1 MAFQSGFYPLST
13 TPSPTNVVERM
24 KGACHLLV
32 SAVLGTI
39 ISANLIFFFALGAFT
54 GALIGQETESG
65 FIRGAE
71 IGAFYGAVLS
81 IEVFQSSIHL
91 WRSDESCL
99 VYLHDVVVS
108 LLSGRLV
115 RERIGPA
122 IRQRISLLEIGGS
135 TLTITGNNNT
145 HGSENGESCSICLQ
159 DYQLGEIVRILPN
172 CRHMFHLPYER
183 CSSPYSLRGNPCL
196 SVGGRFLNAA
206 VPPPGSPFRR
216 VPVKE
221 INISTP
227 KPPFRLPPLHCHF
240 ISNQPPQ
247 PLHQRLNPP
256 PPPYTSGDN
265 FFTDASCCFI
275 VSRRVQYTISTSLLD
290 FGYGIGVIQLLLP
303 VNSIHLLQS
312 SFGIPGRAHLPL
324 FSSDYSL

>member
-1 MAFQSGFYPLST
+1 MDFPM
-13 TPSPTNVVERM
+13 V
-24 KGACHLLV
+24 
-32 SAVLGTI
+32 
-39 ISANLIFFFALGAFT
+39 
-54 GALIGQETESG
+54 
-65 FIRGAE
+65 
-71 IGAFYGAVLS
+71 
-81 IEVFQSSIHL
+81 QSSEVPTEYSEEHVHRYIP
-91 WRSDESCL
+91 RNM
-99 VYLHDVVVS
+99 S
-108 LLSGRLV
+108 L
-115 RERIGPA
+115 GPA

-172 CRHMFHLPYER
+172 CLHMFHLP
-183 CSSPYSLRGNPCL
+183 CIDSWFTLPSSSRKG
-196 SVGGRFLNAA
+196 V
-206 VPPPGSPFRR
+206 
-216 VPVKE
+216 
-221 INISTP
+221 NISTP

-256 PPPYTSGDN
+256 PYTSGDN
-265 FFTDASCCFI
+265 FFTDASCRFI
-275 VSRRVQYTISTSLLD
+275 VSRRVSDYWVHIAQICVGLLDLEMLHVFSASKSHTISTSLLD

>member
-39 ISANLIFFFALGAFT
+39 ISANLIFFFALVGTLLGAFT

-99 VYLHDVVVS
+99 VYLHHVVVS

-172 CRHMFHLPYER
+172 CLHMFHLPCIDSCCLLHPLR
-183 CSSPYSLRGNPCL
+183 VTTSSLIYRR
-196 SVGGRFLNAA
+196 RFTLPSSSRKG
-206 VPPPGSPFRR
+206 V
-216 VPVKE
+216 
-221 INISTP
+221 NISTP
-227 KPPFRLPPLHCHF
+227 KPSASLLCIVTSSQINRRSPSTSDSTPLH
-240 ISNQPPQ
+240 IPQ
-247 PLHQRLNPP
+247 ATTFSLMHPAVSLSAVECQ
-256 PPPYTSGDN
+256 TTG
-265 FFTDASCCFI
+265 FT
-275 VSRRVQYTISTSLLD
+275 
-290 FGYGIGVIQLLLP
+290 
-303 VNSIHLLQS
+303 
-312 SFGIPGRAHLPL
+312 
-324 FSSDYSL
+324 